1 MKRFNY
7 VFTIKQEIDSALTH
21 KYNHSNWKKYLG
33 SQISPII
40 TPFDQKKKKKFS
52 RFANFDHPIQKTF
65 SKALQKK
72 KKRKKKKKKQ
82 NGKKLPNTTRQ
93 KNHLPRS
100 RSRETD
106 RSNRFQSNREI
117 LTRFPGGQSGGGG
130 GNRAESNVSRTKPQ
144 ADDRRGR
151 PGTVFRNFSIYVASA
166 RPLALARDF
175 LSAFNCGSPAGC
187 PPDPRI
193 MAATFQVSPYR
204 EYDAVTRFAGAI

>member
-1 MKRFNY
+1 M
-7 VFTIKQEIDSALTH
+7 
-21 KYNHSNWKKYLG
+21 
-33 SQISPII
+33 
-40 TPFDQKKKKKFS
+40 
-52 RFANFDHPIQKTF
+52 
-65 SKALQKK
+65 
-72 KKRKKKKKKQ
+72 KKRKRKKQ
-82 NGKKLPNTTRQ
+82 NRKKLPNTTRQ

-117 LTRFPGGQSGGGG
+117 LTRFPGGQSG

-204 EYDAVTRFAGAI
+204 EYDAITRFVGATKCAENSVTSFYFLKTIERKWIINFSS